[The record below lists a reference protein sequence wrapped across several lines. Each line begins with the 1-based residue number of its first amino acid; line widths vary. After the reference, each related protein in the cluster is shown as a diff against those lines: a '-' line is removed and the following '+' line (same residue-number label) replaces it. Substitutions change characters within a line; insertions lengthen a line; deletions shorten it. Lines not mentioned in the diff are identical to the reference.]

1 MIYDMDQV
9 LGTVA
14 RFQEMLV
21 QIVQLRQQ
29 GQTAQADLMID
40 DAFKIDVGISEMMAS
55 FMSAEEIVE
64 FINRTG
70 NNWPKIAL
78 CAHLLMLT
86 SEDRQKAQTLLDT
99 CVENIEDEFKE
110 HALFKLSE

>member
-14 RFQEMLV
+14 RFQEMLA
-21 QIVQLRQQ
+21 QIIQLRQQ

-40 DAFKIDVGISEMMAS
+40 DAFKIDVGISEMMAG

-78 CAHLLMLT
+78 CAHLLMLI
-86 SEDRQKAQTLLDT
+86 SGDRQKAQALLDA
-99 CVENIEDEFKE
+99 CLDNIEDEFKE
-110 HALFKLSE
+110 HMFFKLSE